1 MLSRLE
7 HPIAEAVAL
16 TTSLLDSSDQSR
28 PTNGMSL
35 TERIRALAAPYLRSL
50 GLELFDLQISGK
62 QLRIFIDKASGV
74 TLEDCSK
81 LSRLLGPA
89 LDVDETMPEA
99 YILEVSSPGLNRPL
113 RHEADF
119 LRYVGQ
125 KIKVKTYEKIEKQ
138 KVFIGRL
145 NDFREDAV
153 FMTTDEGDTM
163 RIPFDQVAK
172 ACLELEFALGQKGK
186 G

>member
-1 MLSRLE
+1 MLSPLE
-7 HPIAEAVAL
+7 NPIAELVPL
-16 TTSLLDSSDQSR
+16 TLSVVDSSNKNR
-28 PTNGMSL
+28 PAGGISL
-35 TERIRALAAPYLRSL
+35 IERIKTLAAPYLRSL
-50 GLELFDLQISGK
+50 DLELFDLQVSGN
-62 QLRIFIDKASGV
+62 QVRIFIDRASGV

-89 LDVDETMPEA
+89 LDVDETMSRA
-99 YILEVSSPGLNRPL
+99 YALEISSPGLNRPL
-113 RHEADF
+113 RHAADF
-119 LRYVGQ
+119 LRYVGK

-153 FMTTDEGDTM
+153 FMTTDEGNRL

-172 ACLELEFALGQKGK
+172 ACLEHEFALEQKKRG
-186 G
+186 